1 MLLLRNTSRPSLC
14 FSGLLTAPVGSTAPS
29 IAVMDVQHPED
40 PPGSRSPADIGSR
53 KRGNTS
59 SGSEDT
65 ELYCASGDESSEDS
79 FRLVQYRKAKR
90 RIINSSSAS
99 SSDTVKT
106 APQRWPHSILFVPQ
120 NATDNLR
127 VLNRQALS
135 VYLENT
141 VPNEI
146 KDVRINTRR
155 NILAID
161 VMNPSALTILQHVTQ
176 LGNIKVR
183 SIVPT
188 NGATITG
195 VIYDIDNEISNADL
209 PILIKPAS
217 EHNVIVH
224 VGRLGNSRCVR
235 ITFKGDCLPPY
246 VKVGHF
252 RHQVRPFIPR
262 PMQCFNC
269 QKIGHVK
276 GVCRNSAVCPRCA
289 EPHSEDNCSATTL
302 KCPNCQ
308 GDHCASSK
316 DCPQIKKEITILK
329 QMVRDNSTHKEAAVK
344 VRRRRRHRRRSSRR
358 KTSSFQEKSPR
369 QASSSADV
377 SSTPNTDVGREKT
390 ARSLSTKEWPPLP
403 RTRPPEEPQKKPPP
417 VQQGAVS
424 EESRNTDEQVI
435 ALIRPL
441 MNAIRVL
448 LSNMHTPSARSA
460 LQVLDA
466 LSPVLAT
473 LE

>member
-1 MLLLRNTSRPSLC
+1 
-14 FSGLLTAPVGSTAPS
+14 
-29 IAVMDVQHPED
+29 MDVQHPED
-40 PPGSRSPADIGSR
+40 RPGSRSPTDIGSR

-65 ELYCASGDESSEDS
+65 ELYSASGDESSEYG

-99 SSDTVKT
+99 SSNTVKT

-183 SIVPT
+183 SIMPT

-195 VIYDIDNEISNADL
+195 VIYDIDNEIPNADL
-209 PILIKPAS
+209 PVLIKPAS

-224 VGRLGNSRCVR
+224 VCRLGNTRCVR
-235 ITFKGDCLPPY
+235 LTFKGDCLPPY

-262 PMQCFNC
+262 PMQCYNC

-289 EPHSEDNCSATTL
+289 EPHSEDNCSAIKL

-344 VRRRRRHRRRSSRR
+344 ARRRRRHRRTSSRR
-358 KTSSFQEKSPR
+358 KTSSFQEQSTR
-369 QASSSADV
+369 QAASPVEV
-377 SSTPNTDVGREKT
+377 SSPPNTGVGREKT

-403 RTRPPEEPQKKPPP
+403 CTRPPEEPQKKPPP
-417 VQQGAVS
+417 VHQGAVS
-424 EESRNTDEQVI
+424 EESRKTDEQVI

-448 LSNMHTPSARSA
+448 LSNMHTPSAKSA

-473 LE
+473 LA